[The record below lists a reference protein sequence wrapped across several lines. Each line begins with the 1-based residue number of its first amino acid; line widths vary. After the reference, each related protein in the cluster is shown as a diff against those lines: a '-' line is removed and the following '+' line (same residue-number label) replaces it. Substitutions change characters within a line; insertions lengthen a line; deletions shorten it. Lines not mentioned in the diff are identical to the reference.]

1 MTPNTIPAHSEI
13 DPKYTWNA
21 PSVFPTV
28 EAWEAECASVA
39 ADLAGLQQYQGHL
52 ADGPAVLADA
62 MTAIQSLVGRAQK
75 LHTYAGMSYAVN
87 TNDAA
92 AAKRNGRVQGLW
104 GQVMAAIAFLDPELL
119 AIGEATLRKWLA
131 DETRLAYL
139 GHYIDNLLRKQAHVR
154 SAEVEELL
162 GLFAAP
168 AANVETTFS
177 MLTDADFKFPAA
189 VTPGGDEQ
197 PVTQGTLS
205 KILAGPDR
213 DARRSAWE
221 GYMDTYLAHKNA
233 LASNLLT
240 SVKNNVFAM
249 RARRHASTLEMALR
263 RSQPPRRGLPQPH
276 FGLQEEPPDLASLLG
291 GAAQGA
297 GGGALHPTTSGR
309 CQARP
314 CRTSLSAGAPGFAF
328 RQRSAEQPAGDPLR
342 AGGQADLR
350 RPGAAGAEYVETV
363 RRGCLEQRWVDV
375 YPCQGK
381 MGGAFSSGAPGTYPF
396 IMISY
401 TDEVFSM
408 STLAHELGH
417 SMHSYLTWQNQP
429 VLYSDYSMFVA
440 ETASNFHQAM
450 VRAHLLETAQDP
462 ALLIAVIEEA
472 MSNFHRYFFI
482 MPTLARFELELH
494 QREERGE
501 GMSADDMIE
510 LMADLFAEGYG
521 DGVVVDRPHVG
532 ITWATFGH
540 LYIDYYVFQYAT
552 GISAANT
559 LAQRV
564 RSGGN
569 AAAEEYL
576 AFLKAGAS
584 LYPIDALKVAGVD
597 MTDTRAGGGCV
608 RGAGGA
614 GGAVGGIGGMLNAPE
629 RGAVRTDG
637 ARAAL
642 VSMPTCFPA

>member
-1 MTPNTIPAHSEI
+1 M
-13 DPKYTWNA
+13 
-21 PSVFPTV
+21 PSARRRC
-28 EAWEAECASVA
+28 ERGW
-39 ADLAGLQQYQGHL
+39 LRIRGWR
-52 ADGPAVLADA
+52 
-62 MTAIQSLVGRAQK
+62 I
-75 LHTYAGMSYAVN
+75 
-87 TNDAA
+87 
-92 AAKRNGRVQGLW
+92 W
-104 GQVMAAIAFLDPELL
+104 
-119 AIGEATLRKWLA
+119 AT
-131 DETRLAYL
+131 T
-139 GHYIDNLLRKQAHVR
+139 IDNLLRKQAHVR

-168 AANVETTFS
+168 AANVETTYS

-213 DARRSAWE
+213 DARRSAWD

-249 RARRHASTLEMALR
+249 RARRHASTLEMALDGHNLPVEVFHNLIAVFKKNLPTWHRYWAVR
-263 RSQPPRRGLPQPH
+263 RK
-276 FGLQEEPPDLASLLG
+276 ALG
-291 GAAQGA
+291 VD
-297 GGGALHPTTSGR
+297 ALHPYDIWAPLTNS
-309 CQARP
+309 RP
-314 CRTSLSAGAPGFAF
+314 AIPYEQGVKLICDGLAP
-328 RQRSAEQPAGDPLR
+328 L
-342 AGGQADLR
+342 
-350 RPGAAGAEYVETV
+350 GAEYVDTV

-381 MGGAFSSGAPGTYPF
+381 AGGAFSSGAPGTYPF

-472 MSNFHRYFFI
+472 MSNFHRYFFV

-521 DGVVVDRPHVG
+521 DGVVVDRRRVG

-597 MTDTRAGGGCV
+597 MTTPAPVEAAFEVLAGLV
-608 RGAGGA
+608 
-614 GGAVGGIGGMLNAPE
+614 E
-629 RGAVRTDG
+629 RLEG
-637 ARAAL
+637 L
-642 VSMPTCFPA
+642 VES

>member
-1 MTPNTIPAHSEI
+1 MTTNTIPAHSEI
-13 DPKYTWNA
+13 DPRYTWNA
-21 PSVFPTV
+21 PSVFPDP
-28 EAWEAECASVA
+28 EAWEAEFDRVA
-39 ADLAGLQQYQGHL
+39 ADLAALQQYRGHL
-52 ADGPAVLADA
+52 VDGPAVLVDA
-62 MTAIQSLVGRAQK
+62 VAAIESLVGRAQK

-87 TNDAA
+87 TNDAT

-119 AIGEATLRKWLA
+119 AIGEATLRKWLHE
-131 DETRLAYL
+131 DTRLAYL
-139 GHYIDNLLRKQAHVR
+139 GHYIDNLIRKQAHVR

-189 VTPGGDEQ
+189 KTPGGVEQ
-197 PVTQGTLS
+197 PVTQGTLG

-249 RARRHASTLEMALR
+249 RARRHSSTLEMALHGHNLPVEVFHNLIAVFKKNLPTWHRYWAVR
-263 RSQPPRRGLPQPH
+263 RK
-276 FGLQEEPPDLASLLG
+276 ALG
-291 GAAQGA
+291 VD
-297 GGGALHPTTSGR
+297 ALHPYDIWAPLTRS
-309 CQARP
+309 RP
-314 CRTSLSAGAPGFAF
+314 AIPYEQGIKLICDGLAP
-328 RQRSAEQPAGDPLR
+328 L
-342 AGGQADLR
+342 GQ
-350 RPGAAGAEYVETV
+350 EYVETV

-381 MGGAFSSGAPGTYPF
+381 AGGAFSSGAPGTYPF
-396 IMISY
+396 IMMSY

-417 SMHSYLTWQNQP
+417 SMHSTLTWQNQP
-429 VLYSDYSMFVA
+429 ILYSDYGMFVA

-450 VRAHLLETAQDP
+450 LRAYLLETVQDP

-482 MPTLARFELELH
+482 MPTLARFELEMH

-521 DGVVVDRPHVG
+521 DGVVVDRPRVG

-540 LYIDYYVFQYAT
+540 LYVDYYVFQYAT
-552 GISAANT
+552 GISAANA

-564 RSGGN
+564 RSGGH
-569 AAAEEYL
+569 AAAENYL
-576 AFLKAGAS
+576 AFLKAGSS

-597 MTDTRAGGGCV
+597 MTTPAPVEAAFTVLAGMVERLEGLTRG
-608 RGAGGA
+608 
-614 GGAVGGIGGMLNAPE
+614 
-629 RGAVRTDG
+629 
-637 ARAAL
+637 
-642 VSMPTCFPA
+642 

>member
-1 MTPNTIPAHSEI
+1 MTPNTIPAHSDI

-21 PSVFPTV
+21 PSVFSTV

-62 MTAIQSLVGRAQK
+62 MAAIQGLVGRAQR

-92 AAKRNGRVQGLW
+92 AAKRNGRVQDLW

-131 DETRLAYL
+131 EDTRLAYL
-139 GHYIDNLLRKQAHVR
+139 DHYVDNLLRKQAHIR

-189 VTPGGDEQ
+189 VTSGGDAQ

-213 DARRSAWE
+213 DARRSAWD

-240 SVKNNVFAM
+240 SVKNNIFAM
-249 RARRHASTLEMALR
+249 RARRHASTLEMALDGHNLPVEVFHNLISVFKKNLPTWHRYWAVR
-263 RSQPPRRGLPQPH
+263 RK
-276 FGLQEEPPDLASLLG
+276 ALG
-291 GAAQGA
+291 VD
-297 GGGALHPTTSGR
+297 ALHPYDIWAPLTNN
-309 CQARP
+309 RP
-314 CRTSLSAGAPGFAF
+314 AIPYEEGVKLICDGLAP
-328 RQRSAEQPAGDPLR
+328 L
-342 AGGQADLR
+342 
-350 RPGAAGAEYVETV
+350 GAEYVETV

-381 MGGAFSSGAPGTYPF
+381 MGGAFSSGAPGTHPF

-429 VLYSDYSMFVA
+429 VLYSDYGMFVA
-440 ETASNFHQAM
+440 ETASNFHQAI

-501 GMSADDMIE
+501 GMSADDMIA

-521 DGVVVDRPHVG
+521 DGVVVDRPRIG

-552 GISAANT
+552 GISAANA

-564 RSGGN
+564 RSGGS

-576 AFLKAGAS
+576 AFLRAGAS

-597 MTDTRAGGGCV
+597 MTTPAPVEAAFAVLAGLVERLEGL
-608 RGAGGA
+608 
-614 GGAVGGIGGMLNAPE
+614 VG
-629 RGAVRTDG
+629 
-637 ARAAL
+637 
-642 VSMPTCFPA
+642 S

>member
-131 DETRLAYL
+131 EDTRLAYL

-249 RARRHASTLEMALR
+249 RARRHASTLEMALDGHNLPVEVFHNLIAVFKKNLPTWHRYWAVR
-263 RSQPPRRGLPQPH
+263 RK
-276 FGLQEEPPDLASLLG
+276 ALG
-291 GAAQGA
+291 VD
-297 GGGALHPTTSGR
+297 ALHPYDIWAPLTSSPAGR
-309 CQARP
+309 LPDAKG
-314 CRTSLSAGAPGFAF
+314 LSAGRPPD
-328 RQRSAEQPAGDPLR
+328 SLSVR
-342 AGGQADLR
+342 AIGL
-350 RPGAAGAEYVETV
+350 GAAG
-363 RRGCLEQRWVDV
+363 RRSPTSRG
-375 YPCQGK
+375 
-381 MGGAFSSGAPGTYPF
+381 SS
-396 IMISY
+396 
-401 TDEVFSM
+401 
-408 STLAHELGH
+408 
-417 SMHSYLTWQNQP
+417 
-429 VLYSDYSMFVA
+429 
-440 ETASNFHQAM
+440 
-450 VRAHLLETAQDP
+450 
-462 ALLIAVIEEA
+462 
-472 MSNFHRYFFI
+472 
-482 MPTLARFELELH
+482 
-494 QREERGE
+494 
-501 GMSADDMIE
+501 
-510 LMADLFAEGYG
+510 
-521 DGVVVDRPHVG
+521 
-532 ITWATFGH
+532 
-540 LYIDYYVFQYAT
+540 
-552 GISAANT
+552 
-559 LAQRV
+559 
-564 RSGGN
+564 
-569 AAAEEYL
+569 
-576 AFLKAGAS
+576 
-584 LYPIDALKVAGVD
+584 
-597 MTDTRAGGGCV
+597 
-608 RGAGGA
+608 
-614 GGAVGGIGGMLNAPE
+614 
-629 RGAVRTDG
+629 
-637 ARAAL
+637 
-642 VSMPTCFPA
+642 